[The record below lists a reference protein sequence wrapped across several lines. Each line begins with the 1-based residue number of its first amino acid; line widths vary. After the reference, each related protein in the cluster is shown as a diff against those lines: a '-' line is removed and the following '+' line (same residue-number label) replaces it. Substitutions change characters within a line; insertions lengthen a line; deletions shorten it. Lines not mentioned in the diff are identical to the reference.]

1 MLTTGQVQDDIGL
14 LNSAA
19 RQSLSGVFVGLDIES
34 NLVELPASRSV
45 HFTPLPNHTIARV
58 ESGLVSVLHE
68 QTVVGVL
75 EPGDLVLGD
84 SAQVPATVT
93 ALQFG
98 SDEGAT
104 VRTWE
109 QDSFLRAISNDTARQ
124 KHWLAALIQT
134 QSLMYRMSGLNIQRQ
149 AGLGGDTEVYS
160 PGAVIIQQGD
170 PADDVFSMVAG
181 VAQLLVD
188 EQPVARIATGE
199 LFGTMAALTNGHR
212 NATVTALERCSVLR
226 VPKDRFFEIIRTR
239 PEAVQGLLVDMARS
253 ITALN
258 GEVVTLRHRLAQT

>member
-1 MLTTGQVQDDIGL
+1 MLTMGQVQDDFGL
-14 LNSAA
+14 LNNAA
-19 RQSLSGVFVGLDIES
+19 RQSLSGVFTGLDVES
-34 NLVELPASRSV
+34 RLIDLPASRSM
-45 HFTPLPNHTIARV
+45 HFTPLPDNTIARV
-58 ESGLVSVLHE
+58 ESGLVSVVHE
-68 QTVVGVL
+68 RSVVSVL

-84 SAQVPATVT
+84 SGLVPASVT
-93 ALQFG
+93 ALEFG
-98 SDEGAT
+98 SEEGAT

-109 QDSFLRAISNDTARQ
+109 QASFLNAISSDAARQ
-124 KHWLAALIQT
+124 KLWLTALIQT
-134 QSLMYRMSGLNIQRQ
+134 QSLMYRLTGLGIDRQ
-149 AGLGGDTEVYS
+149 AGLRGDTEVYS

-181 VAQLLVD
+181 VAQVLVD

-258 GEVVTLRHRLAQT
+258 GEVVTLRHRLSQP

>member
-1 MLTTGQVQDDIGL
+1 MLTMGQVQDDFDL
-14 LNSAA
+14 LNRAA
-19 RQSLSGVFVGLDIES
+19 RQSLSGVFAGLDIES
-34 NLVELPASRSV
+34 STVDLPASRSV
-45 HFTPLPNHTIARV
+45 YFTPLPDNTIACV
-58 ESGLVSVLHE
+58 ESGLVSVMHE
-68 QTVVGVL
+68 QTVVSVL

-84 SAQVPATVT
+84 SALVPTTVT

-98 SDEGAT
+98 SEEGAT

-109 QDSFLRAISNDTARQ
+109 QGAFLRAINADDARQ
-124 KHWLAALIQT
+124 RLWLAALIQT
-134 QSLMYRMSGLNIQRQ
+134 QSLMYRMSGLSIQRQ
-149 AGLGGDTEVYS
+149 SGLRGDTEVYS

-181 VAQLLVD
+181 VAQVLVD

-199 LFGTMAALTNGHR
+199 LFGTMAALTSGHR

-258 GEVVTLRHRLAQT
+258 GEVVALRQRVSEP

>member
-1 MLTTGQVQDDIGL
+1 MLTTGQVQDDFAL
-14 LNSAA
+14 LNSVA
-19 RQSLSGVFVGLDIES
+19 RQSLSGAFAGLESES
-34 NLVELPASRSV
+34 NLVDLPASRSV
-45 HFTPLPNHTIARV
+45 HFTPLPDNTIARV
-58 ESGLVSVLHE
+58 ESGLVSVLYQ

-84 SAQVPATVT
+84 SAQVPETVT

-109 QDSFLRAISNDTARQ
+109 QESFLHAMSNDTARQ

-149 AGLGGDTEVYS
+149 PGLSGDTEIYS

-181 VAQLLVD
+181 IAQVLVD

-212 NATVTALERCSVLR
+212 NATVTALERCSVCVFPRIDFLKSSARDQKRCRVSWWIWRALLPYLTERLR
-226 VPKDRFFEIIRTR
+226 PC
-239 PEAVQGLLVDMARS
+239 ASG
-253 ITALN
+253 
-258 GEVVTLRHRLAQT
+258 